1 MRIGEIARLTGSSP
15 KGVRLYEAKGLLG
28 RVPREGAYR
37 RYGAQDLARVRLIK
51 QAQSL
56 GFRLSELTAL
66 EALDSAEGW
75 AHMAALLRQRR
86 EAVAQEQQRLAAL
99 DEQLVQLESELRQ
112 CSTAPA
118 AQRLRDCGSA

>member
-1 MRIGEIARLTGSSP
+1 MRIGELARLAGSSP

-28 RVPREGAYR
+28 RVQRDGAYR
-37 RYGAQDLARVRLIK
+37 RYGEQDLARVRLIK

-66 EALDSAEGW
+66 DALDTPGGW
-75 AHMAALLRQRR
+75 TDMADLLRRRR
-86 EAVAQEQQRLAAL
+86 EALAREQQRLKALDQHLAAL
-99 DEQLVQLESELRQ
+99 EVELAQ

-118 AQRLRDCGSA
+118 VTVPLVCGSA

>member
-1 MRIGEIARLTGSSP
+1 MRIGEIARLAGSSP

-28 RVPREGAYR
+28 QVSRDGAYR

-51 QAQSL
+51 QAQAL

-66 EALDSAEGW
+66 DALDTAEGW
-75 AHMAALLRQRR
+75 EHIAMLLRNRR
-86 EAVAQEQQRLAAL
+86 AAVALEQQRLAVL
-99 DEQLVQLESELRQ
+99 DAQLADLEAELRG

-118 AQRLRDCGSA
+118 AQVLQECGNA